1 MSRTI
6 LITGAGRGIGRK
18 LAEHY
23 LGDGASVI
31 VTARDTGAVQ
41 DLVAAGAEAHALEV
55 TDSDGIA
62 RLKSALAGRPIDVLI
77 NNAGVIGGDRGQQLG
92 NLIQEDWEDTM
103 RINVYA
109 PFRIAEALVDNVMAS
124 DEKKFIVISSVM
136 GSIASTEAPN
146 MIIYRSSKA
155 AVNMVWKCLHND
167 LSPKGA
173 IVVPLHPGW
182 VSTDMGGP
190 EAAVTP
196 SDSAAGLSKVI
207 DGLTAADS
215 AQLFD
220 YQGEKI
226 NW

>member
-31 VTARDTGAVQ
+31 VTARNVSDVQ
-41 DLVAAGAEAHALEV
+41 DLVSAGAEGHALEV
-55 TDSDGIA
+55 TDAGQIA
-62 RLKSALAGRPIDVLI
+62 ALKDALGGRPIDVLI
-77 NNAGVIGGDRGQQLG
+77 NNAGVIGGDRNQCLG
-92 NLIQEDWEDTM
+92 NLDQDDWAETM

-109 PFRIAEALVDNVMAS
+109 PFRVTEALADNVMAS

-190 EAAVTP
+190 DAAVTP
-196 SDSAAGLSKVI
+196 ADSAAGLSKVI

-226 NW
+226 AW

>member
-18 LAEHY
+18 LAEQY
-23 LGDGASVI
+23 MNDGASVI
-31 VTARDTGAVQ
+31 VTARDTADVQ
-41 DLVAAGAEAHALEV
+41 DLVSAGAEAHALEV
-55 TDSDGIA
+55 TEQDQIDA
-62 RLKSALAGRPIDVLI
+62 MAKALDGRPIDVLI
-77 NNAGVIGGDRGQQLG
+77 NNAGVIGGDRNQALG
-92 NLIQEDWEDTM
+92 NLDQDDWAETM
-103 RINVYA
+103 RINVFA
-109 PFRIAEALVDNVMAS
+109 PFRVAEALKDNVMAS

-136 GSIASTEAPN
+136 GSIAATEAPN

-155 AVNMVWKCLHND
+155 AVNMVWKCMHND
-167 LSPKGA
+167 LSPEGA

-190 EAAVTP
+190 QAAVKP
-196 SDSAAGLSKVI
+196 VDSAAGLVKVI

-226 NW
+226 PW

>member
-23 LGDGASVI
+23 LNDGASVI
-31 VTARDTGAVQ
+31 VTARKVADVQ
-41 DLVAAGAEAHALEV
+41 DLVSAGAEAHALEV
-55 TDSDGIA
+55 TDAGQIA
-62 RLKSALAGRPIDVLI
+62 ALKAALGDRPIDVLI
-77 NNAGVIGGDRGQQLG
+77 NNAGVIGSERDQSLG
-92 NLIQEDWEDTM
+92 NLDKEDWAATM
-103 RINVYA
+103 QINVFA
-109 PFRIAEALVDNVMAS
+109 PFSVTEALVDNVMAS

-136 GSIASTEAPN
+136 GSISATEARD

-190 EAAVTP
+190 NAAVTP

-207 DGLTAADS
+207 DGLTQADS
-215 AQLFD
+215 AQLYD

-226 NW
+226 GW